1 MACLK
6 RRRDFPPVSSPY
18 EAEMNRLAQAEIS
31 RVLTTLCTVSLG
43 LLALVFILLFFCS
56 SAQAQSF
63 SFSDLF
69 GQSKKQ
75 LNYYEQQIA
84 AYNAFESE
92 LKQGY
97 NVIQHGLSG
106 IAAIN
111 TAELNA
117 HSAYYASLKQPS
129 PAVKNNTQVQ
139 DMLNWQAQI
148 VTNFSQSFSGL
159 TGDEQTYVASVKT
172 NLLNGCNADM
182 TDLQNLLASGTLQ
195 MSDDQRLKRL
205 DKLHSDMQD
214 KYLFSCQ
221 FCNSVKLL
229 AVSRTQN
236 VNDTQTL
243 TNLYESN

>member
-1 MACLK
+1 MKTISNRLK
-6 RRRDFPPVSSPY
+6 RFTVCSS
-18 EAEMNRLAQAEIS
+18 L
-31 RVLTTLCTVSLG
+31 L
-43 LLALVFILLFFCS
+43 LLAFSFRLS
-56 SAQAQSF
+56 AQSF

-97 NVIQHGLSG
+97 NVVAHGLNG

-117 HSAYYASLKQPS
+117 HSAYYSSLKQPS
-129 PAVKNNTQVQ
+129 AVVRNNTQVQ
-139 DMLNWQAQI
+139 DIVGWQTQI
-148 VTNFSQSFSGL
+148 VASFSQSFSGL
-159 TGDEQTYVASVKT
+159 TATEQSYVESVKS
-172 NLLNGCNADM
+172 NLLNECNADM

-205 DKLHSDMQD
+205 NKLHGDMQD
-214 KYLFSCQ
+214 KYLFACH
-221 FCNSVKLL
+221 FCNSIKLL
-229 AVSRTQN
+229 AISRSKDN
-236 VNDTQTL
+236 NDNQTL
-243 TNLYESN
+243 TTLYESN